1 MELINLALI
10 LAAAGV
16 IFAIFD
22 IMMTRR
28 ELRPIGK
35 EIVGAV
41 QREGET
47 TRKVLSEEIAS
58 TLKEI
63 RDLLKRWTQD

>member
-1 MELINLALI
+1 MALI
-10 LAAAGV
+10 LAAVGV

-28 ELRPIGK
+28 ELRAIGR
-35 EIVGAV
+35 EIVVAV

-58 TLKEI
+58 ILKEI
-63 RDLLKRWTQD
+63 RDLLKR